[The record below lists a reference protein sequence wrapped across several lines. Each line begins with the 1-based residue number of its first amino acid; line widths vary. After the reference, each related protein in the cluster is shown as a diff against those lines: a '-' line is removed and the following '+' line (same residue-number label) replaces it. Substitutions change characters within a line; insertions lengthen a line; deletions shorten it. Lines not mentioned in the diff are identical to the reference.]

1 MSRIFSPRNILI
13 IVVLIALIVG
23 AKFLFPAPLPTIVL
37 APEKIPGWA
46 IPITNTQLA
55 MLLAD
60 ATVLLI
66 GFLAVRKRSLV
77 PSGIQNWVEGILELF
92 LNQAQDLVGPAHARR
107 MIPIAMT
114 VFSLILA
121 ANWWGRVPGFEAIGV
136 IEQPHVGGL
145 PLWQTQRLLP
155 GVYTVTANQVGV
167 SKGTPATEGAAPE
180 GAAATEGHGV
190 PEAGILVPY
199 LRGATTDLNFPIA
212 LALIAFIYIQYNGF
226 KVNGLGYL
234 KKFFNFTGFIP
245 IFVGILE
252 LVSEFAKIISF
263 SFRLFGN
270 IFAGT
275 VLVFVMSFLLPW
287 LVPMPFA
294 ALELFMGL
302 VQAAVFALLIIV
314 FSAGAMESHEHHE
327 VPVATEGGAMEAAVE
342 DERAMRQRAH
352 A

>member
-1 MSRIFSPRNILI
+1 MSRIFSARNIIWTLVILALI
-13 IVVLIALIVG
+13 IGSAL
-23 AKFLFPAPLPTIVL
+23 LFPVALPAISL
-37 APEKIPGWA
+37 APEQIGHLTFFGQPF
-46 IPITNTQLA
+46 TNTGLA
-55 MLLAD
+55 TLVAD
-60 ATVLLI
+60 ATVLII

-270 IFAGT
+270 IFAGEVVLGVMAFLFAYLLPLPFYGLEIFVAFMQAFIFSVLT
-275 VLVFVMSFLLPW
+275 LVFMSLATLAHGGHDEHGHPET
-287 LVPMPFA
+287 MPF
-294 ALELFMGL
+294 
-302 VQAAVFALLIIV
+302 
-314 FSAGAMESHEHHE
+314 
-327 VPVATEGGAMEAAVE
+327 EAA
-342 DERAMRQRAH
+342 DLPGH
-352 A
+352 GGSH